1 MVCDCISHSNL
12 DTDAVVEKRPFEYFN
27 EVRTIIEGAKV
38 DLFFVDPYLD
48 AEFADR
54 YLPQVSSGVLIRLLA
69 RERVAK
75 LKPAIGLLQ
84 QQETGLRIKVR
95 SIERFHDRYF
105 FIDKQI
111 CYQSGASFKDDAK
124 TTPTTLT
131 QIVDTFPVVLAT
143 YEKLRGAA
151 TVIL

>member
-69 RERVAK
+69 RERVAN
-75 LKPAIGLLQ
+75 
-84 QQETGLRIKVR
+84 
-95 SIERFHDRYF
+95 
-105 FIDKQI
+105 
-111 CYQSGASFKDDAK
+111 
-124 TTPTTLT
+124 
-131 QIVDTFPVVLAT
+131 
-143 YEKLRGAA
+143 
-151 TVIL
+151 